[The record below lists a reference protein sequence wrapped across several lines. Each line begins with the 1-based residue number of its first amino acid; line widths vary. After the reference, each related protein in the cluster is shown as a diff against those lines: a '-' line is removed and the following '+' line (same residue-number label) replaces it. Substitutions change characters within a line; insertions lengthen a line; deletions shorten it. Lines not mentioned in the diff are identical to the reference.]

1 MINREEEKRSPTKRT
16 LNDFIPIQVIGEG
29 SYGRVLL
36 VRRKANSQNQDSHR
50 LYALKTVNK
59 EKVKK
64 IDPKLQ
70 SVDNEKLI
78 L

>member
-36 VRRKANSQNQDSHR
+36 VRRKANS
-50 LYALKTVNK
+50 
-59 EKVKK
+59 
-64 IDPKLQ
+64 
-70 SVDNEKLI
+70 
-78 L
+78 